1 MVARCANPQCNS
13 EFRELS
19 KGRLFLLPP
28 APDFGESFASVP
40 RMIDHC
46 YWLCP
51 QCAITY
57 TISIRGTTIV
67 VSNIIQRDE
76 ICCELD
82 DTASVTGQLDS

>member
-28 APDFGESFASVP
+28 ASDVGESFASVP

-51 QCAITY
+51 RCAITH
-57 TISIRGTTIV
+57 TISIRGATIV
-67 VSNIIQRDE
+67 VSNVILGDE

-82 DTASVTGQLDS
+82 DTSLVMAQLDS